1 MICPTPV
8 EFEIGL
14 KQVSPLRK
22 VRLWLKKHSY
32 WLWRSMVS
40 RLPVIILTVS
50 IALVALMLAKHSDP
64 SPFLLLNDSPSE
76 PTGLYLRIRRPAHVG
91 ALVAFKTP
99 KAAFAYV
106 DRHHASLRRHPILK
120 EIAAARGAHVCSVSG
135 VIEIDGAKRAM
146 VASEDRFGDPLP
158 RWRGCRALLADEL
171 FVFSGRIPNSFDSRY
186 FGPISRSE
194 VLGVYKL
201 ILPLSL
207 GRD

>member
-1 MICPTPV
+1 
-8 EFEIGL
+8 
-14 KQVSPLRK
+14 
-22 VRLWLKKHSY
+22 
-32 WLWRSMVS
+32 MVS

-50 IALVALMLAKHSDP
+50 IALAALTLAPLSSP
-64 SPFLLLNDSPSE
+64 SPLLLLNDSPSE
-76 PTGLYLRIRRPAHVG
+76 PTGLYIRIRRPAHVG

-99 KAAFAYV
+99 RAAFAYV
-106 DRHHASLRRHPILK
+106 DRHHAILRRHPILK

-135 VIEIDGAKRAM
+135 IIEIDGVKRAT

-186 FGPISRSE
+186 FGPITRNE
-194 VLGVYKL
+194 VLGVYQL